1 MENNSLQIL
10 AQKGLS
16 ILPDNDKYTHRVEIK
31 SETSNRLYII
41 AKNKKTSVWS
51 CSCPGWIIH
60 RKCKHLKA
68 AIEVLNRIDKYE
80 EEHPKLFSQI

>member
-1 MENNSLQIL
+1 MDNALEIL
-10 AQKGLS
+10 KSSGLA
-16 ILPDNDKYTHRVEIK
+16 ILPDNDRYTHRVEIR
-31 SETSNRLYII
+31 SESSNRLYVI

-68 AIEVLNRIDKYE
+68 ASEVLSQIDKYE
-80 EEHPKLFSQI
+80 DEHPKLFSQI